1 MNILCRIKERVT
13 ASEFLKSVSVLFSGN
28 VIANAISFI
37 SIPILSRVY
46 SQTDFGDYAI
56 VTSVATIVSVSTT
69 FGLTSAI
76 MAPKEDHESKR
87 ILTTAYI
94 IQSVLIIAFAS
105 ILVLLYVIQNIQLY
119 RFSGNYLIS
128 LILLFLYLLVSA
140 LFSLLTIL
148 TNKQKQNRVL
158 FRNALINSLSSLVLT
173 IPLGLLGF
181 GGAGFILG
189 ASCSYLISDMQMI
202 IHTRPFVHIDFRT
215 SCREIV
221 KKYRD
226 FIIYQFP
233 ANILGT
239 FTHQLPNQLFS
250 RLFGNARL
258 GGYAM
263 CDRILG
269 VPMRLI
275 GSPIS
280 TVYFRQA
287 SIYVKEQK
295 DLSLF
300 TYRLISKIL
309 WYSFLPVVL
318 GLFFARPIFTLI
330 LGTEWT
336 EVGDIVSLLLVPY
349 ILSFCSSCV
358 SYCLVVINKQKINLL
373 LTIVQ
378 LSLIGGFT
386 LLGYYLFH
394 DFYRTLQFY
403 AISMILYHIVHLS
416 TVFYNL
422 KGYLR
427 KFLSVVCIYLIVVLS
442 IFLLINSHAG

>member
-1 MNILCRIKERVT
+1 MNILSRIKDRVM

-37 SIPILSRVY
+37 SIPILSRIY

-56 VTSVATIVSVSTT
+56 VTSVASIVSVSTT

-76 MAPKEDHESKR
+76 MAPKDDHESRK
-87 ILTTAYI
+87 ILTTAYM
-94 IQSVLIIAFAS
+94 IQSACIFVFTGVFI
-105 ILVLLYVIQNIQLY
+105 LLYLIRGTQLY
-119 RFSGNYLIS
+119 RFSGNYLVS
-128 LILLFLYLLVSA
+128 FFLLFLYLLASA

-148 TNKQKQNRVL
+148 TNKLKQNRVL
-158 FRNALINSLSSLVLT
+158 FRNTLINSLSSLVIT
-173 IPLGLLGF
+173 VPLGLLGF
-181 GGAGFILG
+181 GGAGFLLG
-189 ASCSYLISDMQMI
+189 ATCSYLISDLQMI
-202 IHTRPFVHIDFRT
+202 VHTRPFVRVDFRA
-215 SCREIV
+215 SCSEIV

-226 FIIYQFP
+226 FILFQFP

-239 FTHQLPNQLFS
+239 FTHQLPNQMFS

-275 GSPIS
+275 GTPIS

-309 WYSFLPVVL
+309 WYSLFPVALVL
-318 GLFFARPIFTLI
+318 LFARPIITFI
-330 LGTEWT
+330 LGAEWS

-349 ILSFCSSCV
+349 ILSFCSSCI
-358 SYCLVVINKQKINLL
+358 SYCLVVINKQKVNLF

-378 LSLIGGFT
+378 LSLIGGIT

-403 AISMILYHIVHLS
+403 AIAMILYHIVHLS

-422 KGYLR
+422 KGYLK
-427 KFLSVVCIYLIVVLS
+427 KFLSVVFVYLVVVFSVYLIISLRV
-442 IFLLINSHAG
+442 G